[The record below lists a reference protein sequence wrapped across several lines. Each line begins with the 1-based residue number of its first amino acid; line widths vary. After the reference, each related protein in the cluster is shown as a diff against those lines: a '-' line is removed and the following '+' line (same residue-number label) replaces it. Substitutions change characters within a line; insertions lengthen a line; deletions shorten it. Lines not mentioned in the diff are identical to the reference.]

1 MKVID
6 AGCPLG
12 AKCEEPGKD
21 DGGENVILRCPWYT
35 RLAGKDPQSGQD
47 LDHWACAIAFLPT
60 LLIENSNQTRMGNAA
75 IDKLATVV
83 ASDPRKAKLTS
94 IPLTNGQL
102 PKGLQDGGERNS

>member
-1 MKVID
+1 
-6 AGCPLG
+6 
-12 AKCEEPGKD
+12 
-21 DGGENVILRCPWYT
+21 
-35 RLAGKDPQSGQD
+35 
-47 LDHWACAIAFLPT
+47 
-60 LLIENSNQTRMGNAA
+60 MGNAA